1 MSPKPIKTEIQ
12 DFAPKKQFLVLFDSD
27 GCVIDSMIKKH
38 TLCFAPLMISEWG
51 LTEHEGEITELWKRV
66 NLYSP
71 TRGLNRF
78 RALATVLKEV
88 NERYHPIVGI
98 GNLLH
103 WCESDELS
111 EASLIRKLDANRDV
125 GIFKKALDWSRRA
138 NAAAERM
145 QGEFTPFS
153 GARIALDLASR
164 FADIAVVSGADP
176 NALYGEWTGFGLME
190 HVDLLLGQNAG
201 KKEAI
206 IAKLLEVGYDKS
218 RVLMF
223 GDSPFDLLAARTN
236 RIHFFPIL
244 AGKEEE
250 SWRAA
255 PNALERFKNG
265 RFEEIQDGLIKNFNE
280 NLNGGTNNDRP

>member
-12 DFAPKKQFLVLFDSD
+12 DFAPQKQFLVLFDSD

-51 LTEHEGEITELWKRV
+51 LDGHEEEIKALWERV

-78 RALATVLKEV
+78 RALAVVLKEV
-88 NERYHPIVGI
+88 NEKYLPIVGI

-103 WCESDELS
+103 WSESDELS
-111 EASLIRKLDANRDV
+111 EASLIKKLDANRDV

-138 NAAAERM
+138 NMAAERM
-145 QGEFTPFS
+145 QSDFAPFI
-153 GARIALDLASR
+153 GAKTALDLASR
-164 FADIAVVSGADP
+164 FADVAVVSGADP
-176 NALYGEWTGFGLME
+176 NALYSEWTSFGIADGI
-190 HVDLLLGQNAG
+190 DLLLGQNAG

-206 IAKLLEVGYDKS
+206 IAKLLTLGYEKS

-250 SWRAA
+250 SWRAV
-255 PNALERFKNG
+255 PHALEKFKDG
-265 RFEEIQDGLIKNFNE
+265 DFGKIEEELIEKFNE
-280 NLNGGTNNDRP
+280 NLSGGTNYDRP